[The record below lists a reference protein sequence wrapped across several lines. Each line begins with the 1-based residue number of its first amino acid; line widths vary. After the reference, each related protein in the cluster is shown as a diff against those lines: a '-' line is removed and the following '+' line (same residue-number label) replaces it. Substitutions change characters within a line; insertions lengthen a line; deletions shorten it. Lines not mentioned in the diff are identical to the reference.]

1 MRGFAFYLSLAIAVL
16 AAPAAVPGQS
26 ASPAQGFDDCIRRYA
41 AQAPSP
47 QAAVVLQRA
56 CFYKHRYAQGAMS
69 PDEPGAEHRK
79 LSKIYTPEVC
89 DCIFD
94 KMPRLNPNLPATS
107 VLEECVKNAATP
119 AEPSAR

>member
-1 MRGFAFYLSLAIAVL
+1 MRGFAIYLLLVL
-16 AAPAAVPGQS
+16 AAPAAVSGQS
-26 ASPAQGFDDCIRRYA
+26 VSPAQGFDDCIRRYA

-56 CFYKHRYAQGAMS
+56 CFYKHRYGQGYMS
-69 PDEPGAEHRK
+69 PDKPGAEHRK

-89 DCIFD
+89 GCIFE
-94 KMPRLNPNLPATS
+94 KMPGLNPNLPATS
-107 VLEECVKNAATP
+107 LLEECVKNAAKP